1 MAKKPEPKELGF
13 GTLASEN
20 GQRFINHD
28 GSANLHRIGGP
39 KISISDLLHKLT
51 TMKSTHFLLVIFIGY
66 LVVNTFFATL
76 YYLAGPQYLGIQ
88 LSHHFAKDWLECFF
102 FSTQCLTTIGF
113 GRVNPTG
120 IVTNILASLEGLI
133 GLMSFAI
140 ASGLLYG
147 RFSRPRSQLIYS
159 KNILYSPFQ
168 NDSHAYMFRIASTRK
183 RSLLVENVVSVSLG
197 INQEEN
203 GNIKRRFFNLDL
215 QIDKISFLYLSWTIV
230 HPVNEKSPLFGMS
243 YEDLIRNRAEFIV
256 LFKAIEETT
265 SQTVLKR
272 FSYFVDELVWN
283 AKFTPVIGTS
293 SDGQAVL
300 DINRLGEFERI

>member
-1 MAKKPEPKELGF
+1 M
-13 GTLASEN
+13 
-20 GQRFINHD
+20 H
-28 GSANLHRIGGP
+28 
-39 KISISDLLHKLT
+39 
-51 TMKSTHFLLVIFIGY
+51 
-66 LVVNTFFATL
+66 
-76 YYLAGPQYLGIQ
+76 
-88 LSHHFAKDWLECFF
+88 F

-140 ASGLLYG
+140 ASGLMYG

-203 GNIKRRFFNLDL
+203 GIIKRRFFNLDL

-230 HPVNEKSPLFGMS
+230 HPVNEKSPLFGLT
-243 YEDLIRNRAEFIV
+243 YDDLIRNRAEFIV

-283 AKFTPVIGTS
+283 AIFTPVIGTS

-300 DINRLGEFERI
+300 DINRLGEFERL